1 MTHDIPN
8 LIEDLY
14 HDHIVLPRDL
24 ELRAG
29 LTRLREQMFVKKL
42 PDLPAGVGN
51 RREQR
56 ALLVTGCTGTGKSYT
71 VGKALDVLTP
81 SLLDPCG
88 RALKI
93 ISVKLPSPYSG
104 KELARRILRLM
115 DVEMSERLNEIE
127 LWEAVIEHFEAKQVA
142 LLHLDEFQRHS
153 TIKAIG
159 RAQKTEAADRLA
171 ATLNELLMHDRWP
184 VSLLISG
191 TEEILDFWRT
201 TSVDQVYRRTGFVV
215 FGQMDETYYA
225 GLEQALT
232 RYGQTAGI
240 PVDINVPD
248 LGGRICMAGE
258 NTPGIALELL
268 QEAVVSAVRAG
279 ATELTINH
287 LAEVFARRNH
297 APRDQN
303 PFLAANWTKIGVREK
318 LSLEEL
324 EDQER
329 AARDRRASGRH

>member
-1 MTHDIPN
+1 MTANIPE
-8 LIEDLY
+8 LIENLW

-24 ELRAG
+24 ELKAG
-29 LTRLREQMFVKKL
+29 LARLTEQMFVKRL
-42 PDLPAGVGN
+42 LDGPAGVGN

-71 VGKALDVLTP
+71 VGKALETLAP
-81 SLLDPCG
+81 SIRDPDG
-88 RALKI
+88 RLLKI
-93 ISVKLPSPYSG
+93 ITVKLPSPYSG
-104 KELARRILRLM
+104 KELARRILRLL
-115 DVEMSERLNEIE
+115 DVEMSDRLNEIE

-153 TIKAIG
+153 TIKTVG

-191 TEEILDFWRT
+191 TEHILDFWRT

-215 FGQMDETYYA
+215 FGQMDETYYP
-225 GLEQALT
+225 GLELALT
-232 RYGQTAGI
+232 RYAQKAGI
-240 PVDINVPD
+240 PLAISVPD

-268 QEAVVSAVRAG
+268 QEAVVNAVRAG
-279 ATELTINH
+279 ASALTIAH

-303 PFLAANWTKIGVREK
+303 PFLAANWTRIGVREK

-329 AARDRRASGRH
+329 DARERRANGRQ